1 MYPGV
6 CEDVF
11 AAVSDFKFAFLGAR
25 MFASVCD
32 GLRLDE
38 RVFVIVSV
46 SVSVCNRF
54 KVWMCVCECVKWF
67 LII

>member
-11 AAVSDFKFAFLGAR
+11 AAVSDFKFACWEAGVLVI
-25 MFASVCD
+25 VCD

-38 RVFVIVSV
+38 RVFGIV
-46 SVSVCNRF
+46 SVSVCNRL
-54 KVWMCVCECVKWF
+54 KVWVCVCECVQWF
-67 LII
+67 LIE